1 MSISK
6 GLLHPNYKLWL
17 DVQDVFDAI
26 GAAGVRKLSA
36 LALCTLITLPLPPLL
51 DCLDLILGAVTA
63 VWFEVPAA
71 TTSTTLM
78 THKQEMAEIL
88 ACLCANEELVC
99 FFKPTAGKCLG
110 S

>member
-1 MSISK
+1 MSICK
-6 GLLHPNYKLWL
+6 GLLHPDYKPWL

-71 TTSTTLM
+71 TTSTLT
-78 THKQEMAEIL
+78 THKPEMAETL
-88 ACLCANEELVC
+88 ACLCANEGLVC
-99 FFKPTAGKCLG
+99 FFKPTAGECLG